1 MTAAVRPAL
10 PAAWCAGAPAYPPQ
24 RRRLRAG
31 SACEKYDPTNGY
43 CTQPGG
49 RDAEGRL
56 IPDPLK
62 FPDGMKAVA
71 DYVHSVGAKFGM
83 YTAIGPITC
92 SGYEGSAGHEA
103 IDAATF
109 ASWWAS
115 RLCAWSRVVSADSL
129 GVTRGVDF
137 LKHDYCNAN
146 VSDVLR
152 AVPAMRVALDQA
164 NRSIVYYVDAD
175 TTERVYDP
183 QALTPR
189 YAQSWK
195 ELPWM
200 WAPQHG
206 VNMWKTWKDIKDT
219 W

>member
-1 MTAAVRPAL
+1 MRPAL
-10 PAAWCAGAPAYPPQ
+10 PAAYPCRLVRRCARLPAPTPL
-24 RRRLRAG
+24 RLG

-49 RDAEGRL
+49 RDAEGHL

-109 ASWWAS
+109 ASW
-115 RLCAWSRVVSADSL
+115 
-129 GVTRGVDF
+129 
-137 LKHDYCNAN
+137 
-146 VSDVLR
+146 
-152 AVPAMRVALDQA
+152 
-164 NRSIVYYVDAD
+164 
-175 TTERVYDP
+175 
-183 QALTPR
+183 
-189 YAQSWK
+189 
-195 ELPWM
+195 
-200 WAPQHG
+200 
-206 VNMWKTWKDIKDT
+206 
-219 W
+219 

>member
-1 MTAAVRPAL
+1 
-10 PAAWCAGAPAYPPQ
+10 
-24 RRRLRAG
+24 
-31 SACEKYDPTNGY
+31 
-43 CTQPGG
+43 
-49 RDAEGRL
+49 
-56 IPDPLK
+56 
-62 FPDGMKAVA
+62 MKAVA

-109 ASWWAS
+109 ASWWAQ
-115 RLCAWSRVVSADSL
+115 RPLVCVRVVSADSL

-152 AVPAMRVALDQA
+152 AVPAMRAALDQA

-183 QALTPR
+183 QAPTPR

-206 VNMWKTWKDIKDT
+206 VNMWKTWNDIKDT
-219 W
+219 WYTYPCTGASRCCARRVALLG